1 MSTLKVDDDIAQ
13 LQALPKDILAQE
25 KAITALT
32 GQSVDQK
39 WFVVHGASPQQT
51 LERLEAFTPALAQAQ
66 KAGEIAR
73 WRTLPLN
80 SLARQK
86 SDLTLLRDAAPA
98 VTNVLKSAGLS
109 AVSPNLD
116 AMPVSVDA
124 WLESPASEGWRLLWL
139 TLPDGESGVLVPVD
153 GAKNSAHLGELAA
166 RHDGVVWVD
175 RKASFDGLFALYRTL
190 LTGLLFA
197 ALAVIACGA
206 MLRLGW
212 RKGLI
217 SLVPSVLSLSCGLAV
232 LAATGHPVNLFSLLA
247 LVLVLGIGIN
257 YTLFFSNPRGTPLTS
272 MLAIT
277 LAMMTTLLTLGML
290 VFSATQAI
298 SSFGIVLVSAVALT
312 AALLL
317 AGCSHSTDTKETRP
331 QAWLQP
337 GTKVT
342 LPPPG
347 ISPAVSSQQ
356 LLTGSFNGQT
366 QSLLVMLNADAHK
379 VTLAG
384 LSSVGIRLFL
394 ATYDETGIHTEQS
407 IVVPQLPPA
416 SQVLADVM
424 LSHWPIS
431 AWQPQLPKGW
441 TLTDNGD
448 RRELRNAS
456 GKLVTEIVYLQRKGK
471 REPISIEQHVFKYH
485 ITIQYLGD

>member
-1 MSTLKVDDDIAQ
+1 MN
-13 LQALPKDILAQE
+13 
-25 KAITALT
+25 
-32 GQSVDQK
+32 
-39 WFVVHGASPQQT
+39 
-51 LERLEAFTPALAQAQ
+51 AF
-66 KAGEIAR
+66 
-73 WRTLPLN
+73 
-80 SLARQK
+80 
-86 SDLTLLRDAAPA
+86 
-98 VTNVLKSAGLS
+98 
-109 AVSPNLD
+109 
-116 AMPVSVDA
+116 
-124 WLESPASEGWRLLWL
+124 
-139 TLPDGESGVLVPVD
+139 
-153 GAKNSAHLGELAA
+153 
-166 RHDGVVWVD
+166 
-175 RKASFDGLFALYRTL
+175 YR
-190 LTGLLFA
+190 
-197 ALAVIACGA
+197 
-206 MLRLGW
+206 
-212 RKGLI
+212 
-217 SLVPSVLSLSCGLAV
+217 
-232 LAATGHPVNLFSLLA
+232 
-247 LVLVLGIGIN
+247 
-257 YTLFFSNPRGTPLTS
+257 
-272 MLAIT
+272 
-277 LAMMTTLLTLGML
+277 
-290 VFSATQAI
+290 
-298 SSFGIVLVSAVALT
+298 AVALT

-337 GTKVT
+337 GTRVT

-471 REPISIEQHVFKYH
+471 REPISIEQHIFKYH

>member
-1 MSTLKVDDDIAQ
+1 M
-13 LQALPKDILAQE
+13 
-25 KAITALT
+25 
-32 GQSVDQK
+32 
-39 WFVVHGASPQQT
+39 
-51 LERLEAFTPALAQAQ
+51 
-66 KAGEIAR
+66 
-73 WRTLPLN
+73 N
-80 SLARQK
+80 
-86 SDLTLLRDAAPA
+86 A
-98 VTNVLKSAGLS
+98 V
-109 AVSPNLD
+109 
-116 AMPVSVDA
+116 
-124 WLESPASEGWRLLWL
+124 
-139 TLPDGESGVLVPVD
+139 
-153 GAKNSAHLGELAA
+153 
-166 RHDGVVWVD
+166 
-175 RKASFDGLFALYRTL
+175 YR
-190 LTGLLFA
+190 
-197 ALAVIACGA
+197 
-206 MLRLGW
+206 
-212 RKGLI
+212 
-217 SLVPSVLSLSCGLAV
+217 
-232 LAATGHPVNLFSLLA
+232 
-247 LVLVLGIGIN
+247 
-257 YTLFFSNPRGTPLTS
+257 
-272 MLAIT
+272 
-277 LAMMTTLLTLGML
+277 
-290 VFSATQAI
+290 
-298 SSFGIVLVSAVALT
+298 AVALA

-317 AGCSHSTDTKETRP
+317 AGCSHSTDTQETRP

-337 GTKVT
+337 GTRVT

-416 SQVLADVM
+416 SQVLADVR

>member
-1 MSTLKVDDDIAQ
+1 MN
-13 LQALPKDILAQE
+13 
-25 KAITALT
+25 
-32 GQSVDQK
+32 
-39 WFVVHGASPQQT
+39 
-51 LERLEAFTPALAQAQ
+51 AFNRA
-66 KAGEIAR
+66 
-73 WRTLPLN
+73 
-80 SLARQK
+80 
-86 SDLTLLRDAAPA
+86 
-98 VTNVLKSAGLS
+98 
-109 AVSPNLD
+109 
-116 AMPVSVDA
+116 
-124 WLESPASEGWRLLWL
+124 
-139 TLPDGESGVLVPVD
+139 
-153 GAKNSAHLGELAA
+153 
-166 RHDGVVWVD
+166 
-175 RKASFDGLFALYRTL
+175 
-190 LTGLLFA
+190 A
-197 ALAVIACGA
+197 ALA
-206 MLRLGW
+206 
-212 RKGLI
+212 
-217 SLVPSVLSLSCGLAV
+217 
-232 LAATGHPVNLFSLLA
+232 
-247 LVLVLGIGIN
+247 
-257 YTLFFSNPRGTPLTS
+257 
-272 MLAIT
+272 
-277 LAMMTTLLTLGML
+277 
-290 VFSATQAI
+290 
-298 SSFGIVLVSAVALT
+298 

-317 AGCSHSTDTKETRP
+317 AGCSHSTDTKDTRP

>member
-1 MSTLKVDDDIAQ
+1 MN
-13 LQALPKDILAQE
+13 
-25 KAITALT
+25 
-32 GQSVDQK
+32 
-39 WFVVHGASPQQT
+39 
-51 LERLEAFTPALAQAQ
+51 AF
-66 KAGEIAR
+66 
-73 WRTLPLN
+73 
-80 SLARQK
+80 
-86 SDLTLLRDAAPA
+86 
-98 VTNVLKSAGLS
+98 
-109 AVSPNLD
+109 
-116 AMPVSVDA
+116 
-124 WLESPASEGWRLLWL
+124 
-139 TLPDGESGVLVPVD
+139 
-153 GAKNSAHLGELAA
+153 
-166 RHDGVVWVD
+166 
-175 RKASFDGLFALYRTL
+175 YRA
-190 LTGLLFA
+190 A
-197 ALAVIACGA
+197 ALA
-206 MLRLGW
+206 
-212 RKGLI
+212 
-217 SLVPSVLSLSCGLAV
+217 
-232 LAATGHPVNLFSLLA
+232 AA
-247 LVLVLGIGIN
+247 
-257 YTLFFSNPRGTPLTS
+257 
-272 MLAIT
+272 
-277 LAMMTTLLTLGML
+277 
-290 VFSATQAI
+290 
-298 SSFGIVLVSAVALT
+298 
-312 AALLL
+312 LL
-317 AGCSHSTDTKETRP
+317 AGCSHSTDTQETRP

-337 GTKVT
+337 GTRVT

-441 TLTDNGD
+441 TLTDTGD

>member
-1 MSTLKVDDDIAQ
+1 MRRVTTAAMIA
-13 LQALPKDILAQE
+13 
-25 KAITALT
+25 
-32 GQSVDQK
+32 
-39 WFVVHGASPQQT
+39 
-51 LERLEAFTPALAQAQ
+51 
-66 KAGEIAR
+66 
-73 WRTLPLN
+73 
-80 SLARQK
+80 
-86 SDLTLLRDAAPA
+86 
-98 VTNVLKSAGLS
+98 
-109 AVSPNLD
+109 
-116 AMPVSVDA
+116 
-124 WLESPASEGWRLLWL
+124 
-139 TLPDGESGVLVPVD
+139 
-153 GAKNSAHLGELAA
+153 
-166 RHDGVVWVD
+166 
-175 RKASFDGLFALYRTL
+175 
-190 LTGLLFA
+190 
-197 ALAVIACGA
+197 
-206 MLRLGW
+206 
-212 RKGLI
+212 
-217 SLVPSVLSLSCGLAV
+217 
-232 LAATGHPVNLFSLLA
+232 
-247 LVLVLGIGIN
+247 
-257 YTLFFSNPRGTPLTS
+257 
-272 MLAIT
+272 
-277 LAMMTTLLTLGML
+277 
-290 VFSATQAI
+290 
-298 SSFGIVLVSAVALT
+298 

-337 GTKVT
+337 GTRVT

>member
-1 MSTLKVDDDIAQ
+1 MN
-13 LQALPKDILAQE
+13 
-25 KAITALT
+25 
-32 GQSVDQK
+32 
-39 WFVVHGASPQQT
+39 
-51 LERLEAFTPALAQAQ
+51 AF
-66 KAGEIAR
+66 
-73 WRTLPLN
+73 
-80 SLARQK
+80 
-86 SDLTLLRDAAPA
+86 
-98 VTNVLKSAGLS
+98 
-109 AVSPNLD
+109 
-116 AMPVSVDA
+116 
-124 WLESPASEGWRLLWL
+124 
-139 TLPDGESGVLVPVD
+139 
-153 GAKNSAHLGELAA
+153 
-166 RHDGVVWVD
+166 
-175 RKASFDGLFALYRTL
+175 YR
-190 LTGLLFA
+190 
-197 ALAVIACGA
+197 
-206 MLRLGW
+206 
-212 RKGLI
+212 
-217 SLVPSVLSLSCGLAV
+217 
-232 LAATGHPVNLFSLLA
+232 
-247 LVLVLGIGIN
+247 
-257 YTLFFSNPRGTPLTS
+257 
-272 MLAIT
+272 
-277 LAMMTTLLTLGML
+277 
-290 VFSATQAI
+290 
-298 SSFGIVLVSAVALT
+298 AVALT

>member
-1 MSTLKVDDDIAQ
+1 MNAFYR
-13 LQALPKDILAQE
+13 
-25 KAITALT
+25 AI
-32 GQSVDQK
+32 
-39 WFVVHGASPQQT
+39 
-51 LERLEAFTPALAQAQ
+51 
-66 KAGEIAR
+66 
-73 WRTLPLN
+73 
-80 SLARQK
+80 
-86 SDLTLLRDAAPA
+86 
-98 VTNVLKSAGLS
+98 
-109 AVSPNLD
+109 
-116 AMPVSVDA
+116 
-124 WLESPASEGWRLLWL
+124 
-139 TLPDGESGVLVPVD
+139 
-153 GAKNSAHLGELAA
+153 
-166 RHDGVVWVD
+166 
-175 RKASFDGLFALYRTL
+175 
-190 LTGLLFA
+190 
-197 ALAVIACGA
+197 
-206 MLRLGW
+206 
-212 RKGLI
+212 
-217 SLVPSVLSLSCGLAV
+217 
-232 LAATGHPVNLFSLLA
+232 
-247 LVLVLGIGIN
+247 
-257 YTLFFSNPRGTPLTS
+257 
-272 MLAIT
+272 
-277 LAMMTTLLTLGML
+277 
-290 VFSATQAI
+290 
-298 SSFGIVLVSAVALT
+298 ALT

-317 AGCSHSTDTKETRP
+317 AGCSHSTDTQETRP
-331 QAWLQP
+331 QARLQP
-337 GTKVT
+337 GTRVT

-441 TLTDNGD
+441 TLTDTGD

>member
-1 MSTLKVDDDIAQ
+1 MN
-13 LQALPKDILAQE
+13 
-25 KAITALT
+25 
-32 GQSVDQK
+32 
-39 WFVVHGASPQQT
+39 
-51 LERLEAFTPALAQAQ
+51 AF
-66 KAGEIAR
+66 
-73 WRTLPLN
+73 
-80 SLARQK
+80 
-86 SDLTLLRDAAPA
+86 
-98 VTNVLKSAGLS
+98 
-109 AVSPNLD
+109 
-116 AMPVSVDA
+116 
-124 WLESPASEGWRLLWL
+124 
-139 TLPDGESGVLVPVD
+139 
-153 GAKNSAHLGELAA
+153 
-166 RHDGVVWVD
+166 
-175 RKASFDGLFALYRTL
+175 YRA
-190 LTGLLFA
+190 A
-197 ALAVIACGA
+197 ALA
-206 MLRLGW
+206 
-212 RKGLI
+212 
-217 SLVPSVLSLSCGLAV
+217 
-232 LAATGHPVNLFSLLA
+232 
-247 LVLVLGIGIN
+247 
-257 YTLFFSNPRGTPLTS
+257 
-272 MLAIT
+272 
-277 LAMMTTLLTLGML
+277 
-290 VFSATQAI
+290 
-298 SSFGIVLVSAVALT
+298 

-317 AGCSHSTDTKETRP
+317 AGCSHSTDTQETRP

-337 GTKVT
+337 GTRVT

-441 TLTDNGD
+441 TLTDTGD
-448 RRELRNAS
+448 RRELHNAS

>member
-1 MSTLKVDDDIAQ
+1 MN
-13 LQALPKDILAQE
+13 
-25 KAITALT
+25 
-32 GQSVDQK
+32 
-39 WFVVHGASPQQT
+39 
-51 LERLEAFTPALAQAQ
+51 AF
-66 KAGEIAR
+66 
-73 WRTLPLN
+73 
-80 SLARQK
+80 
-86 SDLTLLRDAAPA
+86 
-98 VTNVLKSAGLS
+98 
-109 AVSPNLD
+109 
-116 AMPVSVDA
+116 
-124 WLESPASEGWRLLWL
+124 
-139 TLPDGESGVLVPVD
+139 
-153 GAKNSAHLGELAA
+153 
-166 RHDGVVWVD
+166 
-175 RKASFDGLFALYRTL
+175 YR
-190 LTGLLFA
+190 
-197 ALAVIACGA
+197 
-206 MLRLGW
+206 
-212 RKGLI
+212 
-217 SLVPSVLSLSCGLAV
+217 
-232 LAATGHPVNLFSLLA
+232 
-247 LVLVLGIGIN
+247 
-257 YTLFFSNPRGTPLTS
+257 
-272 MLAIT
+272 
-277 LAMMTTLLTLGML
+277 
-290 VFSATQAI
+290 
-298 SSFGIVLVSAVALT
+298 AVALA

-337 GTKVT
+337 GTRVT

-485 ITIQYLGD
+485 IPIQYMGD

>member
-1 MSTLKVDDDIAQ
+1 MN
-13 LQALPKDILAQE
+13 
-25 KAITALT
+25 
-32 GQSVDQK
+32 
-39 WFVVHGASPQQT
+39 
-51 LERLEAFTPALAQAQ
+51 AF
-66 KAGEIAR
+66 
-73 WRTLPLN
+73 
-80 SLARQK
+80 
-86 SDLTLLRDAAPA
+86 
-98 VTNVLKSAGLS
+98 
-109 AVSPNLD
+109 
-116 AMPVSVDA
+116 
-124 WLESPASEGWRLLWL
+124 
-139 TLPDGESGVLVPVD
+139 
-153 GAKNSAHLGELAA
+153 
-166 RHDGVVWVD
+166 
-175 RKASFDGLFALYRTL
+175 YR
-190 LTGLLFA
+190 
-197 ALAVIACGA
+197 
-206 MLRLGW
+206 
-212 RKGLI
+212 
-217 SLVPSVLSLSCGLAV
+217 
-232 LAATGHPVNLFSLLA
+232 
-247 LVLVLGIGIN
+247 
-257 YTLFFSNPRGTPLTS
+257 
-272 MLAIT
+272 
-277 LAMMTTLLTLGML
+277 
-290 VFSATQAI
+290 
-298 SSFGIVLVSAVALT
+298 AVALA

-317 AGCSHSTDTKETRP
+317 AGCSHSTNTKETRP

-337 GTKVT
+337 GTRVT

>member
-1 MSTLKVDDDIAQ
+1 MN
-13 LQALPKDILAQE
+13 
-25 KAITALT
+25 
-32 GQSVDQK
+32 
-39 WFVVHGASPQQT
+39 
-51 LERLEAFTPALAQAQ
+51 AF
-66 KAGEIAR
+66 
-73 WRTLPLN
+73 
-80 SLARQK
+80 
-86 SDLTLLRDAAPA
+86 
-98 VTNVLKSAGLS
+98 
-109 AVSPNLD
+109 
-116 AMPVSVDA
+116 
-124 WLESPASEGWRLLWL
+124 
-139 TLPDGESGVLVPVD
+139 
-153 GAKNSAHLGELAA
+153 
-166 RHDGVVWVD
+166 
-175 RKASFDGLFALYRTL
+175 YR
-190 LTGLLFA
+190 
-197 ALAVIACGA
+197 
-206 MLRLGW
+206 
-212 RKGLI
+212 
-217 SLVPSVLSLSCGLAV
+217 
-232 LAATGHPVNLFSLLA
+232 
-247 LVLVLGIGIN
+247 
-257 YTLFFSNPRGTPLTS
+257 
-272 MLAIT
+272 
-277 LAMMTTLLTLGML
+277 
-290 VFSATQAI
+290 
-298 SSFGIVLVSAVALT
+298 AVALA

-456 GKLVTEIVYLQRKGK
+456 GKLVTEIIYLQRKGK

>member
-1 MSTLKVDDDIAQ
+1 MN
-13 LQALPKDILAQE
+13 
-25 KAITALT
+25 
-32 GQSVDQK
+32 
-39 WFVVHGASPQQT
+39 
-51 LERLEAFTPALAQAQ
+51 AF
-66 KAGEIAR
+66 
-73 WRTLPLN
+73 
-80 SLARQK
+80 
-86 SDLTLLRDAAPA
+86 
-98 VTNVLKSAGLS
+98 
-109 AVSPNLD
+109 
-116 AMPVSVDA
+116 
-124 WLESPASEGWRLLWL
+124 
-139 TLPDGESGVLVPVD
+139 
-153 GAKNSAHLGELAA
+153 
-166 RHDGVVWVD
+166 
-175 RKASFDGLFALYRTL
+175 YR
-190 LTGLLFA
+190 
-197 ALAVIACGA
+197 
-206 MLRLGW
+206 
-212 RKGLI
+212 
-217 SLVPSVLSLSCGLAV
+217 
-232 LAATGHPVNLFSLLA
+232 
-247 LVLVLGIGIN
+247 
-257 YTLFFSNPRGTPLTS
+257 
-272 MLAIT
+272 
-277 LAMMTTLLTLGML
+277 
-290 VFSATQAI
+290 
-298 SSFGIVLVSAVALT
+298 AVALA

-337 GTKVT
+337 GTRVT

-394 ATYDETGIHTEQS
+394 ATYDESGIHTEQS

-456 GKLVTEIVYLQRKGK
+456 SKLVTEIVYLQRKGK

>member
-1 MSTLKVDDDIAQ
+1 MN
-13 LQALPKDILAQE
+13 P
-25 KAITALT
+25 
-32 GQSVDQK
+32 
-39 WFVVHGASPQQT
+39 F
-51 LERLEAFTPALAQAQ
+51 
-66 KAGEIAR
+66 
-73 WRTLPLN
+73 
-80 SLARQK
+80 
-86 SDLTLLRDAAPA
+86 
-98 VTNVLKSAGLS
+98 
-109 AVSPNLD
+109 
-116 AMPVSVDA
+116 
-124 WLESPASEGWRLLWL
+124 
-139 TLPDGESGVLVPVD
+139 
-153 GAKNSAHLGELAA
+153 
-166 RHDGVVWVD
+166 
-175 RKASFDGLFALYRTL
+175 YR
-190 LTGLLFA
+190 
-197 ALAVIACGA
+197 
-206 MLRLGW
+206 
-212 RKGLI
+212 
-217 SLVPSVLSLSCGLAV
+217 
-232 LAATGHPVNLFSLLA
+232 
-247 LVLVLGIGIN
+247 
-257 YTLFFSNPRGTPLTS
+257 
-272 MLAIT
+272 
-277 LAMMTTLLTLGML
+277 
-290 VFSATQAI
+290 
-298 SSFGIVLVSAVALT
+298 AVALT

-317 AGCSHSTDTKETRP
+317 AGCSHSTDTQETRP

-337 GTKVT
+337 GTRVT

>member
-1 MSTLKVDDDIAQ
+1 MN
-13 LQALPKDILAQE
+13 
-25 KAITALT
+25 
-32 GQSVDQK
+32 
-39 WFVVHGASPQQT
+39 
-51 LERLEAFTPALAQAQ
+51 AF
-66 KAGEIAR
+66 
-73 WRTLPLN
+73 
-80 SLARQK
+80 
-86 SDLTLLRDAAPA
+86 
-98 VTNVLKSAGLS
+98 
-109 AVSPNLD
+109 
-116 AMPVSVDA
+116 
-124 WLESPASEGWRLLWL
+124 
-139 TLPDGESGVLVPVD
+139 
-153 GAKNSAHLGELAA
+153 
-166 RHDGVVWVD
+166 
-175 RKASFDGLFALYRTL
+175 YRA
-190 LTGLLFA
+190 A
-197 ALAVIACGA
+197 ALA
-206 MLRLGW
+206 
-212 RKGLI
+212 
-217 SLVPSVLSLSCGLAV
+217 
-232 LAATGHPVNLFSLLA
+232 
-247 LVLVLGIGIN
+247 
-257 YTLFFSNPRGTPLTS
+257 
-272 MLAIT
+272 
-277 LAMMTTLLTLGML
+277 
-290 VFSATQAI
+290 
-298 SSFGIVLVSAVALT
+298 

-337 GTKVT
+337 GTRVT

-441 TLTDNGD
+441 TLTDTGD